1 MKVDGGEGAAESF
14 AVLVSGF
21 PAPGEAV
28 PAGAAS
34 VRGSKVA
41 KGSRRV
47 VESGLPRRRR
57 GRFASSI
64 GSLGAEAFAVFVSDV
79 AGGSGVVEVPAGGA
93 AVGCVGGVVGFCSSF
108 F

>member
-1 MKVDGGEGAAESF
+1 MKVDCGEGAAESF
-14 AVLVSGF
+14 SVLASGF

-28 PAGAAS
+28 PAGAAF

-79 AGGSGVVEVPAGGA
+79 AGGAGGG
-93 AVGCVGGVVGFCSSF
+93 AVAGGGGGGGGRGGC
-108 F
+108 

>member
-1 MKVDGGEGAAESF
+1 MKVDCGEGAAESF

-47 VESGLPRRRR
+47 VESGLPRRSR
-57 GRFASSI
+57 GRFGSSI
-64 GSLGAEAFAVFVSDV
+64 VSSGAEAFAVFVSDV
-79 AGGSGVVEVPAGGA
+79 ADDFAASGAVGAPAGGA
-93 AVGCVGGVVGFCSSF
+93 EVGCFG
-108 F
+108 